1 MTTDDIEKYF
11 GSAEKV
17 ADFFGITS
25 EAVYQWRNRPG
36 RLIPKGR
43 AAEAAYRTDGK
54 LPFHPEF
61 YGKAS
66 ECSEP
71 LKPQKKGANRG

>member
-17 ADFFGITS
+17 AAFFDITS

-36 RLIPKGR
+36 RLIPKGSS
-43 AAEAAYRTDGK
+43 EAAYRTDGSCHFAQNFMGR
-54 LPFHPEF
+54 LAIEQEIVTTE
-61 YGKAS
+61 S
-66 ECSEP
+66 
-71 LKPQKKGANRG
+71 RG

>member
-17 ADFFGITS
+17 AAFFSITS

-43 AAEAAYRTDGK
+43 AAEAAYRTGGK
-54 LPFHPEF
+54 LVFCPALYE
-61 YGKAS
+61 KS
-66 ECSEP
+66 NQST
-71 LKPQKKGANRG
+71 LKK